1 MRLFNVQK
9 IARSSLTRSQKNSQ
23 KNNQNPSVSTE
34 ASNFRMLV
42 TIIVSTWQQVK
53 VLRLITI
60 IVTLCQHAVG
70 LLNQTEVNYM
80 EECLEENEEDCLEC
94 SRCSTYCD
102 VCGAWYWNEEPCIYH

>member
-23 KNNQNPSVSTE
+23 KNSQNPSVSTE

-70 LLNQTEVNYM
+70 LLNQTEVHYM
-80 EECLEENEEDCLEC
+80 EEDNTEDCLEC
-94 SRCSTYCD
+94 HVCSTYCD
-102 VCGAWYWNEEPCIYH
+102 VCGAWYWKEEPCIYH